1 MFIKLAVSVAAAM
14 SALVNAPSAMADEQ
28 GCQQYY
34 AILPQLAQASATF
47 HDERQ
52 GTSERELIG
61 KLLDGGLSPRLVKD
75 WADMLNQHA
84 IIFTMAEGTGSD
96 INVIGAMFD
105 QRNALNEMTVS
116 LDSRGQTDLASPA
129 PPEVRSRL
137 EKSFSHGATANT
149 RLQQLCPTG

>member
-1 MFIKLAVSVAAAM
+1 MFMKFALGVALAASLIL
-14 SALVNAPSAMADEQ
+14 SAPSALADDQ

-34 AILPQLAQASATF
+34 AIRPQLAQASAMF

-52 GTSERELIG
+52 GITDRELIG
-61 KLLDGGLSPRLVKD
+61 KLLDGGLPPRLVKD

-84 IIFTMAEGTGSD
+84 FIYTMAEGKGSD
-96 INVIGAMFD
+96 VNVIAAMFD

-149 RLQQLCPTG
+149 RLQQLCPAG